1 MNCVIC
7 RRPEIAAGFTS
18 IAFERDEVTLVI
30 NSVPTQICRNCG
42 EAYLEEDIN
51 IHLLG
56 LVEEIVE
63 EGITHGEYD
72 YTELVDKK

>member
-7 RRPEIAAGFTS
+7 RQPEIAEGFTS

-30 NSVPTQICRNCG
+30 NSVPAQICRNCG
-42 EAYLEEDIN
+42 EAYLDEN
-51 IHLLG
+51 ISIQLLG

-63 EGITHGEYD
+63 EGIARGEYL
-72 YTELVDKK
+72 YAELIDKK